1 MVLLC
6 ALTVSG
12 LVGLIPP
19 LHILLAGTG
28 FFAVMLVA
36 YVCLL
41 IRLRN
46 RAVEREVKLRYLP
59 RASDYELPSP
69 VRRVA
74 SR

>member
-6 ALTVSG
+6 TLTVTG
-12 LVGLIPP
+12 LIGIIPAMHVLLVGT
-19 LHILLAGTG
+19 AAVG
-28 FFAVMLVA
+28 VMLGA
-36 YVCLL
+36 YVGLL

-46 RAVEREVKLRYLP
+46 QALEREVKLHYLP
-59 RASDYELPSP
+59 RTTEPESVL